1 MNDWERNRQMAP
13 RIREQYPPGTRLEL
27 LSMEDPWSPISPGTR
42 GTVQLVDDQAQIHMS
57 WDNGRSLALVPGE
70 DSFRK
75 LTEAE
80 IAAEQDTGIEEEDTG
95 PVMRM

>member
-27 LSMEDPWSPISPGTR
+27 LNMEDPWSPISPGTR

-75 LTEAE
+75 LTGAELGEEQSESIAEAE
-80 IAAEQDTGIEEEDTG
+80 EG
-95 PVMRM
+95 PAMEM

>member
-1 MNDWERNRQMAP
+1 
-13 RIREQYPPGTRLEL
+13 
-27 LSMEDPWSPISPGTR
+27 MEDPWSPISPGTR

>member
-1 MNDWERNRQMAP
+1 MNEWERNRQMAS

-27 LSMEDPWSPISPGTR
+27 LSMEDPFSPIEPGTR
-42 GTVQLVDDQAQIHMS
+42 GTVKFVDDQAQIHIS
-57 WDNGRSLALVPGE
+57 WDNGRSLAIVPGE

-80 IAAEQDTGIEEEDTG
+80 IAAEQDTSIVEEDSG